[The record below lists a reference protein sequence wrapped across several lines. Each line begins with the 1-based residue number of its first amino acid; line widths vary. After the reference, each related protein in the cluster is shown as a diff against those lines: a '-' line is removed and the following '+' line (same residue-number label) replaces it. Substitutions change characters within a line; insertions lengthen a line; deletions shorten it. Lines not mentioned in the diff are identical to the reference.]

1 MDVPRGGLVAE
12 LGPLRRPQRLYP
24 LPTVA
29 FLAALGLA
37 GVSLATF
44 GADTAGLK
52 HALAITAR
60 FSYLW
65 FWPAY
70 AGSALA
76 VTLGRKFSLGRACGL
91 AFVAAHSVHLLLVI
105 WLYRLS
111 PTPPISFHDAVF
123 FSVGIGFMY
132 LLALLSI
139 KKIAG
144 MLYPWLWRLLLLI
157 GMEYIEFAF
166 LSDFW
171 VNPLHP
177 ISLKLMILYV
187 PFMLLG
193 LFGTLLRLSR
203 LGVFVLRIRQILD
216 QRMSHSGIV

>member
-1 MDVPRGGLVAE
+1 M
-12 LGPLRRPQRLYP
+12 
-24 LPTVA
+24 
-29 FLAALGLA
+29 
-37 GVSLATF
+37 
-44 GADTAGLK
+44 
-52 HALAITAR
+52 AITAR

-76 VTLGRKFSLGRACGL
+76 ATLGRKFSLGRACGL

-105 WLYRLS
+105 WLYQIS

-132 LLALLSI
+132 LLGLLSI
-139 KKIAG
+139 KRLAG
-144 MLYPWLWRLLLLI
+144 MLHPWLWRLLLI
-157 GMEYIEFAF
+157 VGMEYIEYAF

-177 ISLKLMILYV
+177 ISLKLMVFYL

-203 LGVFVLRIRQILD
+203 LTLFALRIREILG
-216 QRMSHSGIV
+216 QRRVMS